1 MRYQIPL
8 LILASFRGSPR
19 DPVFYHIPKG
29 RVTLPVLEA
38 MGLHHAVVRPDAP
51 IDSQVKEAATYAEEA
66 SQPFVLLM
74 GREDVQW

>member
-1 MRYQIPL
+1 
-8 LILASFRGSPR
+8 
-19 DPVFYHIPKG
+19 
-29 RVTLPVLEA
+29 
-38 MGLHHAVVRPDAP
+38 VVRPDAP